1 MYRKLLVPTDGSVL
15 ATKAINHAI
24 GLGKETG
31 ATLTIVTVTDMWS
44 PWEMARNAR
53 SRHTAPVED
62 YEEKATANARMVLE
76 DARRL
81 VEGEGLKVET
91 VHIPDRQTAAGIVET
106 AKQRDCD
113 LIVIATHG
121 RRGIEHLVMGSDT
134 TEVLHLS
141 PVPVLVVR

>member
-24 GLGKETG
+24 GLGRETG

-53 SRHTAPVED
+53 SRHAAPVED
-62 YEEKATANARMVLE
+62 FEEKATANAKMVLE

-81 VEGEGLKVET
+81 VEE
-91 VHIPDRQTAAGIVET
+91 
-106 AKQRDCD
+106 
-113 LIVIATHG
+113 
-121 RRGIEHLVMGSDT
+121 
-134 TEVLHLS
+134 
-141 PVPVLVVR
+141 LVVERLEADTDLGSRHCRFP